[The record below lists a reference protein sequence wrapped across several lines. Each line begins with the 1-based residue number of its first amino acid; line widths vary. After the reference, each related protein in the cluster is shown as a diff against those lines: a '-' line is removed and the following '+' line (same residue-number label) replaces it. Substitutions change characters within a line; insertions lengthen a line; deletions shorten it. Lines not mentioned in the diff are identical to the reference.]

1 MATVY
6 SFHGGPPLNVWER
19 CSLQSFADQGH
30 ETVLF
35 SYDRLD
41 VPSGVRLESA
51 DRVISIEERD
61 KFFAV
66 APDQYSQFS
75 DFFRYE
81 LLHQRGGWWIDTDVL
96 CRSPKLPS
104 QPVVVGE
111 TRRGKLSGAIMRFP
125 AGHPLLAEASAYCR
139 SYQHNLLNSHRTVV
153 GPMLMSDLIKVHPI
167 EVRDRDL
174 FYPIRTKHVWQFG
187 EPESA
192 GVVNQ
197 AVDSSPMV
205 HWFQEFFRA
214 AGLPREMLPPP
225 GVSSR
230 TRSWRMAAPMN
241 FIFPSTTIELT
252 RRSGKR
258 KIAKKNQR
266 LKTPTAKTL
275 PPPHVPKTQCER
287 PFCETARRDIARHRS
302 CHHAQR

>member
-19 CSLQSFADQGH
+19 CSLQSFADLGH

-41 VPSGVRLESA
+41 VPRGVRLETA
-51 DRVISIEERD
+51 DSIISIEERD
-61 KFFAV
+61 NFFAL

-153 GPMLMSDLIKVHPI
+153 GPMLMSDLIKAHPI
-167 EVRDRDL
+167 EVIDRDL
-174 FYPIRTKHVWQFG
+174 FYPVRTKHVWQFG

-192 GVVNQ
+192 GIVNQ

-214 AGLPREMLPPP
+214 AGLPREMLPPA
-225 GVSSR
+225 GSFLSDAF
-230 TRSWRMAAPMN
+230 MAHGGAHERH
-241 FIFPSTTIELT
+241 ISLDEY
-252 RRSGKR
+252 RAHASQWKKKDQQEESGTED
-258 KIAKKNQR
+258 AKG
-266 LKTPTAKTL
+266 
-275 PPPHVPKTQCER
+275 
-287 PFCETARRDIARHRS
+287 
-302 CHHAQR
+302 